1 MNKKVKVI
9 KRVKNVNKYI
19 EVDKSKY
26 HVKNIVQNFLE
37 KKKEE
42 EFLCKLERQNSWG

>member
-26 HVKNIVQNFLE
+26 HVKNTVQNFLG
-37 KKKEE
+37 KKKKKN
-42 EFLCKLERQNSWG
+42 FFAN